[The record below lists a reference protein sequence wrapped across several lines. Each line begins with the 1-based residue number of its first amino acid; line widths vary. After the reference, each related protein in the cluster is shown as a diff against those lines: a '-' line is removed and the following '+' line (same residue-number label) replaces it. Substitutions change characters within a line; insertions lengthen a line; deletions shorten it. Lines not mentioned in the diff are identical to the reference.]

1 MVAGMIA
8 GMALALLASPGSD
21 DDPQHAK
28 VAMLASA
35 ATSGAASAIALSP
48 ATPEFEP
55 IERRRIREAI
65 AAFRVT
71 GREARVAETL
81 RIASPA
87 DGALDPVPGDRTLD
101 ISNLDYRQQRRGAPS
116 AAVDARMSMRLDP
129 GQRSDPDFAMGG
141 IGGALM
147 RVTSALID

>member
-1 MVAGMIA
+1 MIA
-8 GMALALLASPGSD
+8 GMALALLASPAPE
-21 DDPQHAK
+21 DDPQHNKAA
-28 VAMLASA
+28 VLASA
-35 ATSGAASAIALSP
+35 TASGVASSVALAP
-48 ATPEFEP
+48 ASGDFEP
-55 IERRRIREAI
+55 IERQQLRDAI

-81 RIASPA
+81 RIASSA
-87 DGALDPVPGDRTLD
+87 DGALDPMPGDRILD